1 MPFDLKFDLVSE
13 SHQFSYQFFI
23 LSVGIAQNACVY
35 TNELD
40 SKSRTRPIGV
50 GLGYESGLSL
60 VIFRTEH
67 CGLSPHNFK
76 EPGKKQRAR
85 TQK

>member
-1 MPFDLKFDLVSE
+1 MPFDQKFDLVSE

-40 SKSRTRPIGV
+40 SKAYPPVMYITCSPMRDFAVIFI
-50 GLGYESGLSL
+50 L
-60 VIFRTEH
+60 VIRQLHYE
-67 CGLSPHNFK
+67 
-76 EPGKKQRAR
+76 A
-85 TQK
+85 